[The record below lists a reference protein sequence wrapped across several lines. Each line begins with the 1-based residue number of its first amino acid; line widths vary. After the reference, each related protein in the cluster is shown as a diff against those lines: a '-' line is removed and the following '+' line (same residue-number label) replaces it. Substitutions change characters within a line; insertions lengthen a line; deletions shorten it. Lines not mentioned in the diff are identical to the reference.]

1 MNNAEPVR
9 VDTRNESDGEQAV
22 AFMVRVS
29 NGGRNLVSSMAPVL
43 GAIVIG
49 ALLLAALGR
58 NPFEFYSNVISHGLV
73 GSLGRQ
79 ESLIRM
85 APLLLIAAGLMI
97 AFPAGIW
104 NLGTDGQ
111 YVMAGV
117 IVAALGPEI
126 ASRVNGLVLF
136 MTLFIVGFSVAAVW
150 SVAPAVLKAWYGI
163 NEIISTLMM
172 TFIGLRLSAFLVKEY
187 FYDPD
192 TTVPQTRVLAVADR
206 LPRLFSSRVHIGL
219 IVGLVAVI
227 AVHFMMRYTAFG
239 LRLRIVGMN
248 PKAAVHAGMNMKVLT
263 LAIFALSSGLAGL
276 AAAVNI
282 AGVDGVVRAE
292 WNPAIGFLVV
302 PLVFL
307 ARFHGVSVVA
317 FVAVFAVFQVG
328 GESAS
333 RKADIPNFLILFIV
347 GLLLIF
353 MALGEYM
360 QSRSTRKNQT

>member
-1 MNNAEPVR
+1 MNGADPVQME
-9 VDTRNESDGEQAV
+9 TQNESDGEQTVVFVVKASKV
-22 AFMVRVS
+22 
-29 NGGRNLVSSMAPVL
+29 GRNLVLSLAPVL

-49 ALLLAALGR
+49 GLLLAALGR
-58 NPFEFYSNVISHGLV
+58 NPFEFYSNVINHGLV

-97 AFPAGIW
+97 SFPAGIW

-117 IVAALGPEI
+117 VVAALGPEI
-126 ASRVNGLVLF
+126 APRVGGLVLF
-136 MTLFIVGFSVAAVW
+136 ATLFIVGFFVAAVW
-150 SVAPAVLKAWYGI
+150 SVVPAALKAWYGI

-172 TFIGLRLSAFLVKEY
+172 TFIGLRLSAFLVKEF

-206 LPRLFSSRVHIGL
+206 LPKLFSSRVHIGL
-219 IVGLVAVI
+219 IVGLVAVV
-227 AVHFMMRYTAFG
+227 AVHFVMRYTAFG

-248 PKAAVHAGMNMKVLT
+248 PKAAIHAGMNMKALT
-263 LAIFALSSGLAGL
+263 FAIFALSSGFAGL

-292 WNPAIGFLVV
+292 WNPAIGLLVV

-307 ARFHGVSVVA
+307 ARFHGASVIA
-317 FVAVFAVFQVG
+317 FIAVFAVFQVG

-333 RKADIPNFLILFIV
+333 RKADIPNFLILFMV

-353 MALGEYM
+353 MALGENM

>member
-1 MNNAEPVR
+1 MSSLHDEATVAVSENLLVTASRFTRMSRTTVTALIPV
-9 VDTRNESDGEQAV
+9 A
-22 AFMVRVS
+22 
-29 NGGRNLVSSMAPVL
+29 
-43 GAIVIG
+43 G
-49 ALLLAALGR
+49 ALLIGGLLLATLGR
-58 NPFEFYSNVISHGLV
+58 NPFAFYWNVIDHGLV

-79 ESLIRM
+79 ETLIRM

-111 YVMAGV
+111 YVMSGV
-117 IVAALGPEI
+117 IVAALGPELAPI
-126 ASRVNGLVLF
+126 TSGFVLF
-136 MTLFIVGFSVAAVW
+136 TTLFIVGFTVAAIW
-150 SVAPAVLKAWYGI
+150 SLIPAILKAWYGI
-163 NEIISTLMM
+163 NEIISTLML
-172 TFIGLRLSAFLVKEY
+172 TFIGLRFSAFLVKEY
-187 FYDPD
+187 FYDRE

-206 LPRLFSSRVHIGL
+206 LPRMFSSRVHIGL
-219 IVGLVAVI
+219 IVGLFAVVI
-227 AVHFMMRYTAFG
+227 VHLVMRKTAFG

-248 PKAAVHAGMNMKVLT
+248 PKAAVHAGMNMKALT
-263 LAIFALSSGLAGL
+263 LAIFTLSAGFAGL

-292 WNPAIGFLVV
+292 WNPAVGLLVV

-307 ARFHGVSVVA
+307 ARFHAASVIA
-317 FVAVFAVFQVG
+317 FIAAFAVFQVG

-333 RKADIPNFLILFIV
+333 RKADIPNFMVLFMV

-360 QSRSTRKNQT
+360 QLRSARKHQS

>member
-1 MNNAEPVR
+1 M
-9 VDTRNESDGEQAV
+9 S
-22 AFMVRVS
+22 
-29 NGGRNLVSSMAPVL
+29 APGD
-43 GAIVIG
+43 GAIVALVEHKSQTESRLERIG
-49 ALLLAALGR
+49 RSMANALIPVVGAFVIGGLLLAVLGR
-58 NPFEFYSNVISHGLV
+58 NPFAFYGNVIDHGLI

-79 ESLIRM
+79 ETLIRM

-111 YVMAGV
+111 YVMGGV
-117 IVAALGPEI
+117 IVAALGPEL
-126 ASRVNGLVLF
+126 APHVSGFVLF
-136 MTLFIVGFSVAAVW
+136 TTLFIVGFVVAAIW
-150 SVAPAVLKAWYGI
+150 SLIPAILKAWYGI
-163 NEIISTLMM
+163 NEIISTLML
-172 TFIGLRLSAFLVKEY
+172 TFIGLRFSAFLVKEY
-187 FYDPD
+187 FYDRE

-206 LPRLFSSRVHIGL
+206 LPRMFSSRVHIGL

-227 AVHFMMRYTAFG
+227 AVHFVMRNTAFG

-248 PKAAVHAGMNMKVLT
+248 PKAAIHAGMNMKALT
-263 LAIFALSSGLAGL
+263 IAIFTLSAGFAGL

-292 WNPAIGFLVV
+292 WNPAVGLLVV

-307 ARFHGVSVVA
+307 ARFHAASVIA
-317 FVAVFAVFQVG
+317 FIAAFAVFQVG

-333 RKADIPNFLILFIV
+333 RKADIPNFMVLFMV

-360 QSRSTRKNQT
+360 QLRSSRKHQS